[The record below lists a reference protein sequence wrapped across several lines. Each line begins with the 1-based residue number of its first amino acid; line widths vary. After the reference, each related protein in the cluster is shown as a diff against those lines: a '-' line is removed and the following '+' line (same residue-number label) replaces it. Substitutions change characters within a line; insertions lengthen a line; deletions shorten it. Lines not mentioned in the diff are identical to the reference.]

1 MIKMNDKLT
10 IGILIAIIIVLI
22 IGVVVVMPNM
32 QKQQTKLVMASNT
45 SVYENESVSVKLTTL
60 NDTPIANAS
69 VILVFKDQNGSIT
82 NKSALTDNNGLCN
95 ISLNGLNT
103 GNYSVTVIFNGND
116 KLMNSSLS
124 SNLEIKEKVTEVQ
137 KSVSSSTSSSS
148 SSSSSNSIGPAVDSG
163 GVTREQAQQYGW
175 TYTSEHGGHY
185 IGVNDRWDEKAGV
198 YHD

>member
-1 MIKMNDKLT
+1 
-10 IGILIAIIIVLI
+10 
-22 IGVVVVMPNM
+22 MPNI
-32 QKQQTKLVMASNT
+32 QKQETKLAMASNT
-45 SVYENESVSVKLTTL
+45 SVYENESVSVKLTAL

-82 NKSALTDNNGLCN
+82 NKSSLTDNNGLCN

-103 GNYSVTVIFNGND
+103 GNYSVTIIFNGND

-163 GVTREQAQQYGW
+163 GITREHAQQYGW

-185 IGVNDRWDEKAGV
+185 IGPHDHWDEKAGV

>member
-1 MIKMNDKLT
+1 MDSKLT

-22 IGVVVVMPNM
+22 IGVVAVMPNM
-32 QKQQTKLVMASNT
+32 QKQQTKLAMASNT

-95 ISLNGLNT
+95 VSLNGLAKE
-103 GNYSVTVIFNGND
+103 NYSVTIIFEGND

-124 SNLEIKEKVTEVQ
+124 SNLEIKQKVTEVQ

-148 SSSSSNSIGPAVDSG
+148 SSSSGNSIGPEVDSG
-163 GVTREQAQQYGW
+163 GITREQAQKYGY
-175 TYTSEHGGHY
+175 TYTTEHGGHY
-185 IGVNDRWDEKAGV
+185 IGSHDRWDENAGM

>member
-1 MIKMNDKLT
+1 MDSKLT

-22 IGVVVVMPNM
+22 IGVVAVMPNM

-69 VILVFKDQNGSIT
+69 VILVFKHQNGSIT
-82 NKSALTDNNGLCN
+82 NKSGLTDNNGLCN
-95 ISLNGLNT
+95 VSLNGLAKE
-103 GNYSVTVIFNGND
+103 NYSVTIIFDGND

-124 SNLEIKEKVTEVQ
+124 SNLEIKQKVTEVQ

-148 SSSSSNSIGPAVDSG
+148 SSSSGNSIGPEVDSG
-163 GVTREQAQQYGW
+163 GITREQAQKYGY
-175 TYTSEHGGHY
+175 TYTTEHGGHY
-185 IGVNDRWDEKAGV
+185 IGSHDRWDENAGM

>member
-1 MIKMNDKLT
+1 MNYKLT

-22 IGVVVVMPNM
+22 IGVVAVMPNM

-82 NKSALTDNNGLCN
+82 NKSALTDNGGFCN
-95 ISLNGLNT
+95 ISLNGLAK

-116 KLMNSSLS
+116 KLMNSS
-124 SNLEIKEKVTEVQ
+124 
-137 KSVSSSTSSSS
+137 
-148 SSSSSNSIGPAVDSG
+148 
-163 GVTREQAQQYGW
+163 Y
-175 TYTSEHGGHY
+175 
-185 IGVNDRWDEKAGV
+185 
-198 YHD
+198 

>member
-1 MIKMNDKLT
+1 MNYKLT
-10 IGILIAIIIVLI
+10 IGILIGIIIVLI
-22 IGVVVVMPNM
+22 IGVVAVMPNI

-60 NDTPIANAS
+60 NDTSIANAS

-82 NKSALTDNNGLCN
+82 NKSALTDNDGFCN
-95 ISLNGLNT
+95 LSLNGLAK
-103 GNYSVTVIFNGND
+103 GNYSVTIIFKGND
-116 KLMNSSLS
+116 KLMNSSLDI
-124 SNLEIKEKVTEVQ
+124 NLEIKEKVT
-137 KSVSSSTSSSS
+137 
-148 SSSSSNSIGPAVDSG
+148 DSG

>member
-1 MIKMNDKLT
+1 MDSKLT

-22 IGVVVVMPNM
+22 IGVVAVMPNM

-82 NKSALTDNNGLCN
+82 NKSGLTDNNGLCN
-95 ISLNGLNT
+95 VSLNGLAKE
-103 GNYSVTVIFNGND
+103 NYSVTIIFDGND

-124 SNLEIKEKVTEVQ
+124 SNLEIKQKVTEVQ

-148 SSSSSNSIGPAVDSG
+148 SSSSGNSIGPEVDSG
-163 GVTREQAQQYGW
+163 GITREQAQKYGY
-175 TYTSEHGGHY
+175 TYTTEHGGHY
-185 IGVNDRWDEKAGV
+185 IGSHDRWDENAGM

>member
-1 MIKMNDKLT
+1 MDSKLT

-22 IGVVVVMPNM
+22 IGVVAVMPNM

-95 ISLNGLNT
+95 VSLNGLAK
-103 GNYSVTVIFNGND
+103 GNYSVTIIFDGND

-124 SNLEIKEKVTEVQ
+124 SNLEIKQKVTEVQ

-148 SSSSSNSIGPAVDSG
+148 SSSSGNSIGPEVDSG
-163 GVTREQAQQYGW
+163 GITREQAQKYGY
-175 TYTSEHGGHY
+175 TYTTEHGGHY
-185 IGVNDRWDEKAGV
+185 IGSHDRWDENAGM